1 MKDKKKSKIIAA
13 IAMISVFVMIAWGTI
28 AGTYQQAWLA
38 VFAGGIAMTIVSMFY
53 KGECSNTKNNDN
65 TDTDSN

>member
-13 IAMISVFVMIAWGTI
+13 IAMISVFVMIAWRTI
-28 AGTYQQAWLA
+28 AGTYQHAWLA

-53 KGECSNTKNNDN
+53 KGESSNTKNNDN

>member
-13 IAMISVFVMIAWGTI
+13 IAMISVFVMIAWGTL

-53 KGECSNTKNNDN
+53 KDGSSNSDKS
-65 TDTDSN
+65 DTN